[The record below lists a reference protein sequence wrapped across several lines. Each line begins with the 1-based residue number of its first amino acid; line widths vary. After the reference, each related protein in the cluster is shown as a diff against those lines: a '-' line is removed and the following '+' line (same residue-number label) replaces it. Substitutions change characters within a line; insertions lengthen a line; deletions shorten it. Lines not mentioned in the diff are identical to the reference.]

1 MEIQLVVLNNKVN
14 LNGVVCTKEFINNIV
29 ADQEKYKHLPLF
41 CDLDK
46 LRSRGVLSH
55 NYNAR
60 TDEFGTS
67 QIGSFTSFSKME
79 LDGVVYLIGTAK
91 VSKRNS
97 YIIDALEE
105 LAKKEELKFSYEV
118 VAEATVNVDGVE
130 YITGD
135 PENYLIGVAVVTD
148 PAVPEARALQVA
160 EAQAQTQSEEKE
172 DVEVDKELKQPKEEK
187 EIVEA
192 EEVETVKEEDV
203 EIEKAVDANPE
214 LKEKEEPQT
223 PPASNAK
230 EEEMAACGTDKEKA
244 ACGTDKEKAAEEPVV
259 EDDKKEQIIK
269 LEKENASMKE
279 ELAAIK
285 EELSKMKTAEEEKVK
300 ASKRQELLDKV
311 STVLDEEEIALIK
324 DAIDD
329 IDENA
334 VNAALAE
341 KLLKEKVAKDNK
353 KKEPFVASFRMTD
366 SCKPADSGL
375 SKWISE

>member
-97 YIIDALEE
+97 YIVDALEE

-160 EAQAQTQSEEKE
+160 EAQTQSEEKE
-172 DVEVDKELKQPKEEK
+172 DVEVDKELKQPEEEK

-285 EELSKMKTAEEEKVK
+285 EELTKMKTAEEEKVK

>member
-67 QIGSFTSFSKME
+67 QIGSFTSFSEME

-160 EAQAQTQSEEKE
+160 EAQTQSEEKE
-172 DVEVDKELKQPKEEK
+172 DVEVDKELKQPEEEK
-187 EIVEA
+187 ELVEA

-244 ACGTDKEKAAEEPVV
+244 ACGTDKEKAAEEPAV

-311 STVLDEEEIALIK
+311 STVLDEEEIALIR

>member
-160 EAQAQTQSEEKE
+160 EAQTQSEEKE
-172 DVEVDKELKQPKEEK
+172 DVEVDKELKQPEEEK
-187 EIVEA
+187 ELVEA

-244 ACGTDKEKAAEEPVV
+244 ACGTDKEKAAEEPAV

-311 STVLDEEEIALIK
+311 STVLDEEEIALIR

-353 KKEPFVASFRMTD
+353 KKKPFVASFRMTD

>member
-160 EAQAQTQSEEKE
+160 EAQTQSEEKE
-172 DVEVDKELKQPKEEK
+172 DVEVDKELKQPEEEK
-187 EIVEA
+187 ELVEA

-244 ACGTDKEKAAEEPVV
+244 ACGTDKEKAAEEPAV

-311 STVLDEEEIALIK
+311 STVLDEEEIALIR

>member
-160 EAQAQTQSEEKE
+160 EAQTQSEEKE
-172 DVEVDKELKQPKEEK
+172 DVEVDKELKQPEEEK
-187 EIVEA
+187 ELVEA
-192 EEVETVKEEDV
+192 EEIETVKEEDV

-244 ACGTDKEKAAEEPVV
+244 ACGTDKEKAAEEPAV

-311 STVLDEEEIALIK
+311 STVLDEEEIALIR

>member
-97 YIIDALEE
+97 YIVDALEE

-160 EAQAQTQSEEKE
+160 EAQTQSEEKE
-172 DVEVDKELKQPKEEK
+172 DVEVDKELKQPEEEK

-244 ACGTDKEKAAEEPVV
+244 AEEPVV

-285 EELSKMKTAEEEKVK
+285 EELTKMKTAEEEKVK